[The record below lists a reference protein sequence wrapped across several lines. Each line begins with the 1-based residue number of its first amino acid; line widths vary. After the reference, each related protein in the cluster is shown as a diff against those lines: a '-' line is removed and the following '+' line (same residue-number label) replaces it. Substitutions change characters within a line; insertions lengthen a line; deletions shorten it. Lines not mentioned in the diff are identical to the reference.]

1 MTTLKMPVY
10 EALSRGVAD
19 QGVDVVFGLMGD
31 ANLLFAD
38 HFARQPGQTFVP
50 TAIEGSGVLAA
61 LAFGQGSEKIGVAT
75 VTQGPG
81 LSNCFSALIE
91 GVKRRAPMIL
101 IAGDTPPE
109 SNLSIQDLDQSRVVQ
124 ATGAGFHPVEAPENA
139 VEDLAMAFQRAQTEK
154 RPIVLN
160 VASHFMDV
168 AINYAP
174 PRRPV
179 REQAKLVSEG
189 AEFDAALGMLAS
201 ARRPIILA
209 GAGAMDAR
217 DELISLANRLEAPLA
232 TTLKAKDLFRHE
244 AANMGLFGTLSSP
257 LAYEA
262 IANADCI
269 AAFGAS
275 LNPFTTDQ
283 GRLLD
288 GKRVIQISGDSADLR
303 KCFNADAVLASDPA
317 RTAELF
323 VHWLNEAEI
332 EPSGFTAE
340 LNLENLAKHPMP
352 QPSKQV
358 SEGLPFVDALERLNR
373 LLPEN
378 RILTTDGGRFM
389 TEVWC
394 RVEAEQPQRFLA
406 GTDSGSIGLGLQSA
420 IGLALAAPNQ
430 CVCHFSGDGGFM
442 MGGLTE
448 FNTAVRL
455 NLPMV
460 VVVCNDSAYGAEH
473 IQLRDRGLDPRT
485 TQFDWPSFAHMAEA
499 LGGAGV
505 QVSDLSDWNEVEA
518 ALDRLDGPLLIEL
531 KLHPD
536 AIPRMRI

>member
-1 MTTLKMPVY
+1 MTMSKMPVY

-61 LAFGQGSEKIGVAT
+61 LAFGQVSDKIGVAT

-139 VEDLAMAFQRAQTEK
+139 VEDLAVAFQRAQTEK

-201 ARRPIILA
+201 ARRPSFWP
-209 GAGAMDAR
+209 GQGPWM
-217 DELISLANRLEAPLA
+217 
-232 TTLKAKDLFRHE
+232 H
-244 AANMGLFGTLSSP
+244 GT
-257 LAYEA
+257 
-262 IANADCI
+262 N
-269 AAFGAS
+269 
-275 LNPFTTDQ
+275 
-283 GRLLD
+283 
-288 GKRVIQISGDSADLR
+288 
-303 KCFNADAVLASDPA
+303 
-317 RTAELF
+317 
-323 VHWLNEAEI
+323 
-332 EPSGFTAE
+332 
-340 LNLENLAKHPMP
+340 
-352 QPSKQV
+352 
-358 SEGLPFVDALERLNR
+358 
-373 LLPEN
+373 
-378 RILTTDGGRFM
+378 
-389 TEVWC
+389 
-394 RVEAEQPQRFLA
+394 
-406 GTDSGSIGLGLQSA
+406 
-420 IGLALAAPNQ
+420 
-430 CVCHFSGDGGFM
+430 
-442 MGGLTE
+442 
-448 FNTAVRL
+448 
-455 NLPMV
+455 
-460 VVVCNDSAYGAEH
+460 
-473 IQLRDRGLDPRT
+473 
-485 TQFDWPSFAHMAEA
+485 
-499 LGGAGV
+499 
-505 QVSDLSDWNEVEA
+505 
-518 ALDRLDGPLLIEL
+518 
-531 KLHPD
+531 
-536 AIPRMRI
+536 